1 VKLPEKILNVVDMF
15 SKVPGIGEKTA
26 LRNVLHLTKWN
37 ADELDNFS
45 KVLTELGTLQNC
57 KECGA
62 FADDS
67 ICDICQDTHRKNSTE
82 LCVVESITDCLAIE
96 RSGQYRGLYHILG
109 GVLNPLLGVGPD
121 ELRLDKLASR
131 VKELKIE
138 SLVLA
143 ISPSVEGDAT
153 CSYIK
158 SLLPEDV
165 QVDRIGFG
173 IPMGGNLDYLDSMT
187 ISKALENRKKM

>member
-1 VKLPEKILNVVDMF
+1 VKLPDKILNVVDMF

-26 LRNVLHLTKWN
+26 LRNVLHLTKWSN
-37 ADELDNFS
+37 DELDNFA
-45 KVLTELGTLQNC
+45 KVLNELGTLQNC
-57 KECGA
+57 QECGA
-62 FADDS
+62 FADEAT
-67 ICDICQDTHRKNSTE
+67 CDICQDIHRKNSGE
-82 LCVVESITDCLAIE
+82 LCVVETITDCLAIE

-131 VKELKIE
+131 VKELEVK

-158 SLLPEDV
+158 GLLPEDV

-187 ISKALENRKKM
+187 ISKALENRRKM

>member
-1 VKLPEKILNVVDMF
+1 MKLPDKIIDVVEQF
-15 SKVPGIGEKTA
+15 SRIQGIGEKTA
-26 LRNVLHLTKWN
+26 MRHVLNLTNWTPT
-37 ADELDNFS
+37 ELQQFS
-45 KVLTELGTLQNC
+45 QVLSNLGTLQRC

-62 FADDS
+62 YADEEV
-67 ICDICQDTHRKNSTE
+67 CDICQDTHREASAQ

-109 GVLNPLLGVGPD
+109 GVLNPLLGMGPE
-121 ELRLDKLASR
+121 ELKLDKLVSR
-131 VKELKIE
+131 AKTLEVENLI
-138 SLVLA
+138 LA

-153 CSYIK
+153 CNYIK
-158 SLLPEDV
+158 SILPENI